1 MEAGHADVTYTLIEA
16 VVMRLLCGSALGAV
30 VWACLLLGSEARADI
45 VYSGDINIE
54 VRFDIDELD
63 GSKNQPIALTFSG
76 FASGGFQIERSL
88 VFAGLDVQIRPVNT
102 TGSFL
107 GIDPNEASA
116 AERLRLFAANADL
129 IDLSATWNANASILH
144 GASQFGSFPKEE
156 RGPFKAPGTVGY
168 LGVQFESV
176 NATTHFGWIRY
187 ESLETSTTLIRGQVT
202 GWAYNSVAGGGIQAA
217 AVPEP
222 AGGLLLLSA
231 VSAGVGFRRR
241 RA

>member
-1 MEAGHADVTYTLIEA
+1 
-16 VVMRLLCGSALGAV
+16 
-30 VWACLLLGSEARADI
+30 

-63 GSKNQPIALTFSG
+63 GSKNQPIALTFNL
-76 FASGGFQIERSL
+76 FAAGGFQIERSFD
-88 VFAGLDVQIRPVNT
+88 FAGLNVQIRPVNT

-107 GIDPNEASA
+107 GIDPNA
-116 AERLRLFAANADL
+116 AAATERLRLFAANTDL
-129 IDLSATWNANASILH
+129 IDLSATWNENASILH

-187 ESLETSTTLIRGQVT
+187 ESISTSATLVEGRIT

-231 VSAGVGFRRR
+231 VGVGVGFRRR
-241 RA
+241 RV

>member
-1 MEAGHADVTYTLIEA
+1 MEAGQADVTYTLIEA
-16 VVMRLLCGSALGAV
+16 VVMRNSLALGFGTI
-30 VWACLLLGSEARADI
+30 LLGWLTFGTLVHAGI
-45 VYSGDINIE
+45 VHSGDVNIQ

-63 GSKNQPIALTFSG
+63 TSKNQPIPLDFAG
-76 FASGGFQIERSL
+76 FADGGFQIRRNL
-88 VFAGLDVQIRPVNT
+88 LFDGLDVVIRPVNPN
-102 TGSFL
+102 GAFL
-107 GIDPNEASA
+107 GVLSSGDAS
-116 AERLRLFAANADL
+116 ERLRLFTVGSE
-129 IDLSATWNANASILH
+129 IDSTSVWNGGDWILH
-144 GASQFGSFPKEE
+144 GASQPVFGSYAE

-187 ESLETSTTLIRGQVT
+187 ESISTSATLVEGRIT

-231 VSAGVGFRRR
+231 VGAGVGFRRR